1 MRHVDPAAIFDRF
14 KSREARGN
22 HVDPRLIK
30 EIQVPG
36 DLFLLTAED
45 EVSFL
50 SLIWQEIDP
59 TRLLTPARQPRTLRD
74 VAERMIRNSW
84 TFANLAAPMGLP
96 QTQHNPDAF
105 VRFKELDAAF
115 NFDELDLVAIM
126 PTNDAERR
134 QSPGGTFYVYDGVCR
149 TLVLAYKLLN
159 KQIAYQPVEL
169 LLLIPRR
176 A

>member
-1 MRHVDPAAIFDRF
+1 MRHVDPTAILQRF
-14 KSREARGN
+14 KSREARGH
-22 HVDPRLIK
+22 HVDPRLMK
-30 EIQVPG
+30 EVQAPG

-50 SLIWQEIDP
+50 SLTWQEIDP
-59 TRLLTPARQPRTLRD
+59 TRLLTPGGQPRTLKD

-84 TFANLAAPMGLP
+84 TFAILAAPMGLP
-96 QTQHNPDAF
+96 PTQHNPDAF
-105 VRFKELDAAF
+105 VRFRERDATF
-115 NFDELDLVAIM
+115 SFSELDLVAIM

-134 QSPGGTFYVYDGVCR
+134 QSPDGTFYIYDGVCR

-159 KQIAYQPVEL
+159 RQINYQPVEL
-169 LLLIPRR
+169 LLLTPRR